1 MKQDENKLR
10 LWQDRLQAAE
20 NAIEGER
27 ARMKKRE
34 KLYEGDHTIY
44 GAGGR
49 AQAGA
54 DGVSE
59 ATHVRNVCFEM
70 VETQVDSTIP
80 SPKVTA
86 VRPEDEGLAD
96 IVENLLRD
104 VMDRLP
110 MERINDEGERISPV
124 QGGHGLLVDW
134 LDSVSGRDWL
144 GDLRVQLIHP
154 RCIVPQAGVY
164 QVADMDWVFLK
175 TPQTRRQIRVNYGVE
190 LEGENESDPEARRL
204 GDGPD
209 TTEEIVTMVTAYYRN
224 KSGGIGRMR
233 WVNDTVLE
241 DLDDCQVRRIHRCKA
256 CGAVGDG
263 RRCSYCGGTR
273 FETDTEEDEVLTEDI
288 TLRDGTVIPAMSMV
302 RDELGQPVLEELTEG
317 RDVLPQLRAS
327 GGPAVRHTRLVQ
339 APTRIPYYK
348 PDVYPLVVR
357 KNVSLP
363 GRFFGGS
370 DIDAIADQQNTLNK
384 LSTKINAKVLGG
396 GSFTTV
402 PEGGG
407 VFIDD
412 RDNRILRVKS
422 AAQMEM
428 IQTYNTQVDVS
439 ADLALRA
446 QIYEEAR
453 QTIGVTDSMQGR
465 KDPTATSAVAKEFSA
480 QQAAGRLESKRIM
493 KQAMYQDLFEAIFK
507 FFLAYCD
514 EPRSI
519 RRTNE
524 HGDVSYQV
532 FDRHDFL
539 YQDEAGEW
547 RYNTDF
553 LFSCDSAAPLA
564 TDRQSLWKEA
574 RMNLQQG
581 AMGPVNEVTT
591 LIRFWTQM
599 EKLHYPMAGD
609 MKKSLEEQLAA
620 SQAAQASQ
628 EAQAASAAEG
638 GAVPAELG
646 ISGGA
651 QELVPDGGEVMA

>member
-86 VRPEDEGLAD
+86 VRPEDEELAD

-164 QVADMDWVFLK
+164 QVSDMDWVFLK

-204 GDGPD
+204 GDGAD

-224 KSGGIGRMR
+224 KSGGIGRLR

-263 RRCSYCGGTR
+263 RKCSYCGSTK

-327 GGPAVRHTRLVQ
+327 GGPAVRHARLVQ

-628 EAQAASAAEG
+628 EAQTVPDAEG
-638 GAVPAELG
+638 GV
-646 ISGGA
+646 
-651 QELVPDGGEVMA
+651 QEVMPDGGGVMA

>member
-86 VRPEDEGLAD
+86 VRPEDEELAD

-164 QVADMDWVFLK
+164 QVSDMDWVFLK

-204 GDGPD
+204 GDGAD

-224 KSGGIGRMR
+224 KSGGIGRLR

-263 RRCSYCGGTR
+263 RKCSYCGSTK

-327 GGPAVRHTRLVQ
+327 GGPAVRHARLVQ

-628 EAQAASAAEG
+628 EAQTVPDAEG
-638 GAVPAELG
+638 GV
-646 ISGGA
+646 
-651 QELVPDGGEVMA
+651 QEVMPDGGEVMA

>member
-49 AQAGA
+49 AQEGA

-86 VRPEDEGLAD
+86 VRPEDEELAD

-209 TTEEIVTMVTAYYRN
+209 ITEEIVTMVTAYYRN
-224 KSGGIGRMR
+224 KSGGIGRLR

-263 RRCSYCGGTR
+263 RKCSYCGSTR

-327 GGPAVRHTRLVQ
+327 GGPAVRHARLVQ

-402 PEGGG
+402 PENGG

-480 QQAAGRLESKRIM
+480 QQAAGRLESKRVM

-620 SQAAQASQ
+620 SQAAQTSRAPK
-628 EAQAASAAEG
+628 AASTAEG
-638 GAVPAELG
+638 GTVSD
-646 ISGGA
+646 ISGGVQA
-651 QELVPDGGEVMA
+651 VVPDGGEVMA

>member
-10 LWQDRLQAAE
+10 LWQERLQAAE

-86 VRPEDEGLAD
+86 VRPEDEELAD

-224 KSGGIGRMR
+224 KSGGIGRLR

-263 RRCSYCGGTR
+263 RKCSYCGSTR
-273 FETDTEEDEVLTEDI
+273 FETDAEEDEVLTEDI

-402 PEGGG
+402 PENGG

-428 IQTYNTQVDVS
+428 IRTYNTQVDVS

-480 QQAAGRLESKRIM
+480 QQAAGRLESKRVM

-620 SQAAQASQ
+620 SQAAQTSRAPK
-628 EAQAASAAEG
+628 AASTAEG
-638 GAVPAELG
+638 GTVSD
-646 ISGGA
+646 ISGGVQA
-651 QELVPDGGEVMA
+651 VVPDGGEVMA

>member
-86 VRPEDEGLAD
+86 VRPEDEELAD

-224 KSGGIGRMR
+224 KSGGIGRLR

-263 RRCSYCGGTR
+263 RKCSYCGSTR

-363 GRFFGGS
+363 GRFWGGS

-402 PEGGG
+402 PENGG

-428 IQTYNTQVDVS
+428 IRTYNTQVDVS

-620 SQAAQASQ
+620 SQAAQTSRAPK
-628 EAQAASAAEG
+628 AASAAEG
-638 GAVPAELG
+638 GTVSD
-646 ISGGA
+646 ISGGVQA
-651 QELVPDGGEVMA
+651 VVPDGGEVMA

>member
-10 LWQDRLQAAE
+10 LWQERLQAAE

-70 VETQVDSTIP
+70 IETQIDSTIP

-86 VRPEDEGLAD
+86 VRPEDEELAD

-224 KSGGIGRMR
+224 KSGGIGRLR

-263 RRCSYCGGTR
+263 RKCSYCGSTK

-339 APTRIPYYK
+339 APTRIPYYT

-402 PEGGG
+402 PESGG

-428 IQTYNTQVDVS
+428 IRTYNTQVDVS

-480 QQAAGRLESKRIM
+480 QQAAGRLESKRVM

-620 SQAAQASQ
+620 SQAAQTSRAPK
-628 EAQAASAAEG
+628 AASTAEG
-638 GAVPAELG
+638 GTVSDISSGVQAV
-646 ISGGA
+646 
-651 QELVPDGGEVMA
+651 VPDGGEVMA

>member
-1 MKQDENKLR
+1 MKQDKNRLR
-10 LWQDRLQAAE
+10 LWQDRLTAAE
-20 NAIEGER
+20 KAIEDER
-27 ARMKKRE
+27 ARMSKRE

-44 GAGGR
+44 GTGGR
-49 AQAGA
+49 VQTGGEG
-54 DGVSE
+54 GVRE

-70 VETQVDSTIP
+70 VETQVDSNIP

-134 LDSVSGRDWL
+134 LDSISGRDWL
-144 GDLRVQLIHP
+144 GDLRVQLVHP

-175 TPQTRRQIRVNYGVE
+175 TPQTKRQLRVSYGVE
-190 LEGENESDPEARRL
+190 LDDENESDPETRRL

-209 TTEEIVTMVTAYYRN
+209 STDEIVTMVTAYYRN
-224 KSGGIGRMR
+224 KDGGIGRLR

-241 DLDDCQVRRIHRCKA
+241 DLDDYQVRRVHRCAA

-263 RRCSYCGGTR
+263 RRCSYCGSKK
-273 FETDTEEDEVLTEDI
+273 FEEITEEYEELTEDI
-288 TLRDGTVIPAMSMV
+288 TLRSGAVIPAMSMV

-317 RDVLPQLRAS
+317 GALLPQLRGS
-327 GGPAVRHTRLVQ
+327 GTPAVRHTRLVQ

-348 PDVYPLVVR
+348 PDVYPLVIR

-363 GRFFGGS
+363 GRFMGGS
-370 DIDAIADQQNTLNK
+370 DIDAIADQQNALNK

-402 PEGGG
+402 PESAGKPF
-407 VFIDD
+407 VDD
-412 RDNRILRVKS
+412 RDNRWLQVRN
-422 AAQMEM
+422 AAEMQM
-428 IQTYNTQVDVS
+428 IRTFNTQVDIS

-507 FFLAYCD
+507 FFLANCD
-514 EPRSI
+514 EKRSI

-524 HGDVSYQV
+524 HGDVDYLV

-539 YQDEAGEW
+539 YQDAAGEW
-547 RYNTDF
+547 KYNTDF
-553 LFSCDSAAPLA
+553 LFSCDSASPLA

-581 AMGPVNEVTT
+581 AMGPVNEITT
-591 LIRFWTQM
+591 LIRFWGQM
-599 EKLHYPMAGD
+599 EKLHYPMAAD
-609 MKKSLEEQLAA
+609 MKKSLEEQRD
-620 SQAAQASQ
+620 AAQAEQLESAN
-628 EAQAASAAEG
+628 EGGMAAASEMAGDVMPAA
-638 GAVPAELG
+638 PL
-646 ISGGA
+646 
-651 QELVPDGGEVMA
+651 GGEVMA

>member
-10 LWQDRLQAAE
+10 LWQERLQAAE

-86 VRPEDEGLAD
+86 VRPEDEELAD

-175 TPQTRRQIRVNYGVE
+175 TPQTRRQIRVNYG
-190 LEGENESDPEARRL
+190 
-204 GDGPD
+204 
-209 TTEEIVTMVTAYYRN
+209 
-224 KSGGIGRMR
+224 
-233 WVNDTVLE
+233 TVLE

-263 RRCSYCGGTR
+263 RKCSYCGSTR

-402 PEGGG
+402 PESGG

-428 IQTYNTQVDVS
+428 IRTYNTQVDVS
-439 ADLALRA
+439 ADLALRS

-581 AMGPVNEVTT
+581 AMGPVSEVTT

-628 EAQAASAAEG
+628 EAQTVPDAEG
-638 GAVPAELG
+638 GV
-646 ISGGA
+646 
-651 QELVPDGGEVMA
+651 QEVMPDGGEVMA

>member
-1 MKQDENKLR
+1 MKQDEKKLR
-10 LWQDRLQAAE
+10 LWQDRLTAAE

-27 ARMKKRE
+27 ARMQKRE

-44 GAGGR
+44 GTGGR
-49 AQAGA
+49 AQA
-54 DGVSE
+54 DGEGGISE

-86 VRPEDEGLAD
+86 VRPEDEELAD

-104 VMDRLP
+104 VLDRLP

-144 GDLRVQLIHP
+144 GDLRVQLMHP

-164 QVADMDWVFLK
+164 QVADMDWVFIK
-175 TPQTRRQIRVNYGVE
+175 TPQTKRQIRVNYGVE
-190 LEGENESDPEARRL
+190 LEDENESDPETRRL
-204 GDGPD
+204 GEGSD
-209 TTEEIVTMVTAYYRN
+209 TTDELVTMVTAYYRN
-224 KSGGIGRMR
+224 KDGGVGRLR

-241 DLDDCQVRRIHRCKA
+241 DLDDYQVRRVHRCRA

-263 RRCSYCGGTR
+263 RKCSYCGGAK
-273 FETDTEEDEVLTEDI
+273 FETVTEEYEELTENI
-288 TLRDGTVIPAMSMV
+288 VLRDGTVIPAVSTV

-317 RDVLPQLRAS
+317 GDVLPQLRAS
-327 GGPAVRHTRLVQ
+327 GGPAVRHRRLVQ

-363 GRFFGGS
+363 GRFWGGS
-370 DIDAIADQQNTLNK
+370 DIDAIADQQNALNK

-402 PEGGG
+402 PESAGTI
-407 VFIDD
+407 VDD
-412 RDNRILRVKS
+412 RDNRVLRIRNAAEMQMVK
-422 AAQMEM
+422 
-428 IQTYNTQVDVS
+428 TFNTQVDVS

-480 QQAAGRLESKRIM
+480 QQAAGRLESKRVM
-493 KQAMYQDLFEAIFK
+493 KQAMYQDLFEVIFK
-507 FFLAYCD
+507 FFLANCD
-514 EPRSI
+514 EKRSI

-524 HGDVSYQV
+524 NGDVSYQT

-539 YQDEAGEW
+539 YQDAAGEW

-574 RMNLQQG
+574 RMNLEQG
-581 AMGPVNEVTT
+581 AMGPTAELTT
-591 LIRFWTQM
+591 LIRFWAQM
-599 EKLHYPMAGD
+599 EKLHYPMAAD
-609 MKKSLEEQLAA
+609 MKKSLEEQLAGT
-620 SQAAQASQ
+620 QAAQA
-628 EAQAASAAEG
+628 APAPV
-638 GAVPAELG
+638 VPAETQ
-646 ISGGA
+646 GGA
-651 QELVPDGGEVMA
+651 GLTGGAGDIMPNGGEVTA

>member
-10 LWQDRLQAAE
+10 LWQERLQAAE

-86 VRPEDEGLAD
+86 VRPEDEELAD

-164 QVADMDWVFLK
+164 QVSDMDWVFLK

-224 KSGGIGRMR
+224 KSGGIGRLR

-263 RRCSYCGGTR
+263 RKCSYCGSTK

-327 GGPAVRHTRLVQ
+327 GGPAVRHARLVQ

-628 EAQAASAAEG
+628 EAQTVPDAEG
-638 GAVPAELG
+638 GV
-646 ISGGA
+646 
-651 QELVPDGGEVMA
+651 QEVMPDGGEVMA

>member
-49 AQAGA
+49 AQEGA

-86 VRPEDEGLAD
+86 VRPEDEELAD

-209 TTEEIVTMVTAYYRN
+209 ITEEIVTMVTAYYRN
-224 KSGGIGRMR
+224 KSGGIGRLR

-263 RRCSYCGGTR
+263 RKCSYCGSTR

-428 IQTYNTQVDVS
+428 IRTYNTQVDVS

-480 QQAAGRLESKRIM
+480 QQAAGRLESKRVM

-620 SQAAQASQ
+620 SQAAQTSRAPK
-628 EAQAASAAEG
+628 AASAAEG
-638 GAVPAELG
+638 GTVSD
-646 ISGGA
+646 ISGGVQA
-651 QELVPDGGEVMA
+651 VVPDGGEVMA

>member
-86 VRPEDEGLAD
+86 VRPEDEELAD

-224 KSGGIGRMR
+224 KSGGIGRLR

-263 RRCSYCGGTR
+263 RKCSYCGSTK

-327 GGPAVRHTRLVQ
+327 GGPAVRHARLVQ

-363 GRFFGGS
+363 GQFFGGS

-402 PEGGG
+402 PENGG

-428 IQTYNTQVDVS
+428 IRTYNTQVDVS

-480 QQAAGRLESKRIM
+480 QQAAGRLESKRVM

-620 SQAAQASQ
+620 SQAAQTSRAPK
-628 EAQAASAAEG
+628 AASTAEG
-638 GAVPAELG
+638 GTVSD
-646 ISGGA
+646 ISGGVQA
-651 QELVPDGGEVMA
+651 VVPDGGEVMA

>member
-10 LWQDRLQAAE
+10 LWQERLQAAE

-86 VRPEDEGLAD
+86 VRPEDEELAD

-164 QVADMDWVFLK
+164 QVADMDWLFLK

-190 LEGENESDPEARRL
+190 LGGENESDPEARRL

-224 KSGGIGRMR
+224 KSGGIGRLR

-263 RRCSYCGGTR
+263 RKCSYCGSTK

-428 IQTYNTQVDVS
+428 IRTYNTQVDVS

-628 EAQAASAAEG
+628 EAQTVPDAEG
-638 GAVPAELG
+638 GV
-646 ISGGA
+646 
-651 QELVPDGGEVMA
+651 QEVMPDGGEVMA

>member
-86 VRPEDEGLAD
+86 VRPEDEELAD

-224 KSGGIGRMR
+224 KSGGIGRLR

-263 RRCSYCGGTR
+263 RKCSYCGSTK

-428 IQTYNTQVDVS
+428 IRTYNTQVDVS

-480 QQAAGRLESKRIM
+480 QQAAGRLESKRVM

-581 AMGPVNEVTT
+581 AMGPVSEVTT

-609 MKKSLEEQLAA
+609 MKKSMEEQLAA

-628 EAQAASAAEG
+628 EAQTVSDAEG
-638 GAVPAELG
+638 GV
-646 ISGGA
+646 
-651 QELVPDGGEVMA
+651 QEVMPDGGEVMA

>member
-86 VRPEDEGLAD
+86 VRPEDEELAD

-224 KSGGIGRMR
+224 KNGGIGRLR

-263 RRCSYCGGTR
+263 RKCSYCGSTR

-317 RDVLPQLRAS
+317 GDVLPQLRAS
-327 GGPAVRHTRLVQ
+327 GGPVVRHTRLVQ

-402 PEGGG
+402 PESGG

-428 IQTYNTQVDVS
+428 IRTYNTQVDVS

-493 KQAMYQDLFEAIFK
+493 KQAMYQD
-507 FFLAYCD
+507 
-514 EPRSI
+514 
-519 RRTNE
+519 
-524 HGDVSYQV
+524 
-532 FDRHDFL
+532 
-539 YQDEAGEW
+539 EAGEW
-547 RYNTDF
+547 CYNTDF

-628 EAQAASAAEG
+628 TAQTVPDAEG
-638 GAVPAELG
+638 STVSAEQGL
-646 ISGGA
+646 SGGA
-651 QELVPDGGEVMA
+651 QEIVPDGGEVMA

>member
-10 LWQDRLQAAE
+10 LWQERLQAAE

-86 VRPEDEGLAD
+86 VRPEDEELAD

-164 QVADMDWVFLK
+164 QVSDMDWVFLK

-224 KSGGIGRMR
+224 KSGGIGRLR

-263 RRCSYCGGTR
+263 RKCSYCGGTR

-628 EAQAASAAEG
+628 EAQTVPDAEG
-638 GAVPAELG
+638 GV
-646 ISGGA
+646 
-651 QELVPDGGEVMA
+651 QEVMPDGGEVMA

>member
-10 LWQDRLQAAE
+10 LWQERLQAAE

-86 VRPEDEGLAD
+86 VRPEDEELAD

-164 QVADMDWVFLK
+164 QVSDMDWVFLK

-224 KSGGIGRMR
+224 KSGGIGRLR

-263 RRCSYCGGTR
+263 RKCSYCGSTK

-327 GGPAVRHTRLVQ
+327 GGPAVRHARLVQ

-620 SQAAQASQ
+620 SQAVQTSQAP
-628 EAQAASAAEG
+628 QAASAAEG
-638 GAVPAELG
+638 GV
-646 ISGGA
+646 
-651 QELVPDGGEVMA
+651 QEVMPDGGEVMA

>member
-10 LWQDRLQAAE
+10 LWQERLQAAE

-86 VRPEDEGLAD
+86 VRPEDEELAD

-154 RCIVPQAGVY
+154 RCIGPQAGVY
-164 QVADMDWVFLK
+164 QVADMDWLFLK

-190 LEGENESDPEARRL
+190 LGGENESDPEARRL

-224 KSGGIGRMR
+224 KSGGIGRLR

-263 RRCSYCGGTR
+263 RKCSYCGSTK

-428 IQTYNTQVDVS
+428 IRTYNTQVDVS

-628 EAQAASAAEG
+628 EAQTVPDAEG
-638 GAVPAELG
+638 GV
-646 ISGGA
+646 
-651 QELVPDGGEVMA
+651 QEVMPDGGEVMA

>member
-10 LWQDRLQAAE
+10 LWQERLQAAE

-86 VRPEDEGLAD
+86 VRPEDEELAD

-175 TPQTRRQIRVNYGVE
+175 TPQTRRQIRINYGVE

-224 KSGGIGRMR
+224 KSGGIGRLR

-263 RRCSYCGGTR
+263 RRCSYCGSTR

-402 PEGGG
+402 PENGG

-428 IQTYNTQVDVS
+428 IRTYNTQVDVS

-480 QQAAGRLESKRIM
+480 QQAAGRLESKRVM

-620 SQAAQASQ
+620 SQAAQTSRAPK
-628 EAQAASAAEG
+628 AASTAEG
-638 GAVPAELG
+638 GTVSD
-646 ISGGA
+646 ISGGVQA
-651 QELVPDGGEVMA
+651 VVPDGGEVMA

>member
-86 VRPEDEGLAD
+86 VRPEDEELAD

-224 KSGGIGRMR
+224 KSGGIGRLR

-263 RRCSYCGGTR
+263 RKCSYCGSTR

-288 TLRDGTVIPAMSMV
+288 TLRDGMVIPAMSMV

-327 GGPAVRHTRLVQ
+327 GGPAVRHARLVQ

-402 PEGGG
+402 PENGG

-428 IQTYNTQVDVS
+428 IRTYNTQVDVS

-480 QQAAGRLESKRIM
+480 QQAAGRLESKRVM

-620 SQAAQASQ
+620 SQAAQTSRAPK
-628 EAQAASAAEG
+628 AASAAEG
-638 GAVPAELG
+638 GV
-646 ISGGA
+646 
-651 QELVPDGGEVMA
+651 QEVMPDGGEVMA

>member
-59 ATHVRNVCFEM
+59 AIHVRNVCFEM

-86 VRPEDEGLAD
+86 VRPEDEELAD

-224 KSGGIGRMR
+224 KSGGIGRLR

-263 RRCSYCGGTR
+263 RKCSYCGSTK

-327 GGPAVRHTRLVQ
+327 GGPAVRHARLVQ
-339 APTRIPYYK
+339 ASTRIPYYK

-363 GRFFGGS
+363 GQFFGGS

-402 PEGGG
+402 PENGG

-428 IQTYNTQVDVS
+428 IRTYNTQVDVS

-480 QQAAGRLESKRIM
+480 QQAAGRLESKRVM

-620 SQAAQASQ
+620 SQAAQTSRAPK
-628 EAQAASAAEG
+628 AASTAEG
-638 GAVPAELG
+638 GTVSD
-646 ISGGA
+646 ISGGVQA
-651 QELVPDGGEVMA
+651 VVPDGGEVMA

>member
-10 LWQDRLQAAE
+10 LWQERLQAAE

-86 VRPEDEGLAD
+86 VRPEDEELAD

-164 QVADMDWVFLK
+164 QVSDMDWVFLK
-175 TPQTRRQIRVNYGVE
+175 TPQTRRQIRVNYGVK

-224 KSGGIGRMR
+224 KSGGIGRLR

-263 RRCSYCGGTR
+263 RKCSYCGSTK

-327 GGPAVRHTRLVQ
+327 GGPAVRHARLVQ

-628 EAQAASAAEG
+628 EAQTVPDAEG
-638 GAVPAELG
+638 GV
-646 ISGGA
+646 
-651 QELVPDGGEVMA
+651 QEVMPDGGEVMA

>member
-1 MKQDENKLR
+1 MKQDEKKLR
-10 LWQDRLQAAE
+10 LWQDRLTAAE

-27 ARMKKRE
+27 ARMQKRE

-44 GAGGR
+44 GTGGR
-49 AQAGA
+49 AQA
-54 DGVSE
+54 DGEGGISE

-70 VETQVDSTIP
+70 VETQVDSSIP

-86 VRPEDEGLAD
+86 VRPEDEELAD

-104 VMDRLP
+104 VLDRLP

-144 GDLRVQLIHP
+144 GDLRVQLMHP

-164 QVADMDWVFLK
+164 QVADMDWVFIK
-175 TPQTRRQIRVNYGVE
+175 TPQTKRQIRVNYGVE
-190 LEGENESDPEARRL
+190 LEDENESDPETRRL
-204 GDGPD
+204 GEGPD
-209 TTEEIVTMVTAYYRN
+209 TTDELVTMVTAYYRN
-224 KSGGIGRMR
+224 KDGGVGRLR

-241 DLDDCQVRRIHRCKA
+241 DLDDYQVRRVHRCRA

-263 RRCSYCGGTR
+263 RRCSYCGGAK
-273 FETDTEEDEVLTEDI
+273 FETVTEEYEELTENI
-288 TLRDGTVIPAMSMV
+288 VLRDGTVIPAVSTV

-317 RDVLPQLRAS
+317 GDVLPQLRAS
-327 GGPAVRHTRLVQ
+327 GGPAVRHRRLVQ

-363 GRFFGGS
+363 GRFWGGS
-370 DIDAIADQQNTLNK
+370 DIDAIADQQNALNK

-402 PEGGG
+402 PESAGTI
-407 VFIDD
+407 VDD
-412 RDNRILRVKS
+412 RDNRVLRIRNAAEMQMVK
-422 AAQMEM
+422 
-428 IQTYNTQVDVS
+428 TFNTQVDVS

-480 QQAAGRLESKRIM
+480 QQAAGRLESKRVM
-493 KQAMYQDLFEAIFK
+493 KQAMYQDLFEVIFK
-507 FFLAYCD
+507 FFLANCD
-514 EPRSI
+514 EKRSI

-524 HGDVSYQV
+524 NGDVSYQT

-539 YQDEAGEW
+539 YQDAAGEW

-574 RMNLQQG
+574 RMNLEQG
-581 AMGPVNEVTT
+581 AMGPTTELTT
-591 LIRFWTQM
+591 LIRFWAQM
-599 EKLHYPMAGD
+599 EKLHYPMAAD
-609 MKKSLEEQLAA
+609 MKKSLEEQLA
-620 SQAAQASQ
+620 STQAAQA
-628 EAQAASAAEG
+628 APAPV
-638 GAVPAELG
+638 VPAETQ
-646 ISGGA
+646 GGA
-651 QELVPDGGEVMA
+651 GLTGGAGDILPTGGEVTA

>member
-86 VRPEDEGLAD
+86 VRPEDEELAD

-224 KSGGIGRMR
+224 KSGGIGRLR

-263 RRCSYCGGTR
+263 RKCSYCGSTR

-402 PEGGG
+402 PENGG

-428 IQTYNTQVDVS
+428 IRTYNTQVDVS

-480 QQAAGRLESKRIM
+480 QQAAGRLESKRVM

-524 HGDVSYQV
+524 HGDVSYLV

-581 AMGPVNEVTT
+581 AMGPVNEVST

-620 SQAAQASQ
+620 SQAAQTSRAP
-628 EAQAASAAEG
+628 QAASAAEG
-638 GAVPAELG
+638 GTVSD
-646 ISGGA
+646 ISGGVQA
-651 QELVPDGGEVMA
+651 IVPDGGGVMA

>member
-1 MKQDENKLR
+1 M
-10 LWQDRLQAAE
+10 
-20 NAIEGER
+20 
-27 ARMKKRE
+27 
-34 KLYEGDHTIY
+34 
-44 GAGGR
+44 
-49 AQAGA
+49 
-54 DGVSE
+54 
-59 ATHVRNVCFEM
+59 
-70 VETQVDSTIP
+70 
-80 SPKVTA
+80 
-86 VRPEDEGLAD
+86 
-96 IVENLLRD
+96 
-104 VMDRLP
+104 
-110 MERINDEGERISPV
+110 
-124 QGGHGLLVDW
+124 
-134 LDSVSGRDWL
+134 
-144 GDLRVQLIHP
+144 
-154 RCIVPQAGVY
+154 
-164 QVADMDWVFLK
+164 
-175 TPQTRRQIRVNYGVE
+175 
-190 LEGENESDPEARRL
+190 
-204 GDGPD
+204 
-209 TTEEIVTMVTAYYRN
+209 
-224 KSGGIGRMR
+224 
-233 WVNDTVLE
+233 
-241 DLDDCQVRRIHRCKA
+241 
-256 CGAVGDG
+256 
-263 RRCSYCGGTR
+263 
-273 FETDTEEDEVLTEDI
+273 
-288 TLRDGTVIPAMSMV
+288 
-302 RDELGQPVLEELTEG
+302 
-317 RDVLPQLRAS
+317 
-327 GGPAVRHTRLVQ
+327 
-339 APTRIPYYK
+339 
-348 PDVYPLVVR
+348 
-357 KNVSLP
+357 
-363 GRFFGGS
+363 
-370 DIDAIADQQNTLNK
+370 
-384 LSTKINAKVLGG
+384 LGG

-428 IQTYNTQVDVS
+428 IRTYNTQVDVS

-628 EAQAASAAEG
+628 EAQTVPDAEG
-638 GAVPAELG
+638 GV
-646 ISGGA
+646 
-651 QELVPDGGEVMA
+651 QEVMPDGGEVMA

>member
-10 LWQDRLQAAE
+10 LWQERLQAAE

-86 VRPEDEGLAD
+86 VRPEDEELAD

-224 KSGGIGRMR
+224 KSGGIGRLR

-256 CGAVGDG
+256 CGVVGDG
-263 RRCSYCGGTR
+263 RKCSYCGSTK

-317 RDVLPQLRAS
+317 GDVLPQLRAS
-327 GGPAVRHTRLVQ
+327 GGPAVRHARLVQ

-348 PDVYPLVVR
+348 PDVYPLVIR

-402 PEGGG
+402 PENGG

-428 IQTYNTQVDVS
+428 IRTYNTQVDVS

-480 QQAAGRLESKRIM
+480 QQAAGRLESKRVM

-620 SQAAQASQ
+620 SQAAQTSRAPK
-628 EAQAASAAEG
+628 AASTAEG
-638 GAVPAELG
+638 GTVSD
-646 ISGGA
+646 ISGGVQA
-651 QELVPDGGEVMA
+651 VVPDGGEVMA

>member
-1 MKQDENKLR
+1 M
-10 LWQDRLQAAE
+10 
-20 NAIEGER
+20 
-27 ARMKKRE
+27 
-34 KLYEGDHTIY
+34 
-44 GAGGR
+44 
-49 AQAGA
+49 
-54 DGVSE
+54 
-59 ATHVRNVCFEM
+59 
-70 VETQVDSTIP
+70 
-80 SPKVTA
+80 
-86 VRPEDEGLAD
+86 
-96 IVENLLRD
+96 
-104 VMDRLP
+104 
-110 MERINDEGERISPV
+110 
-124 QGGHGLLVDW
+124 
-134 LDSVSGRDWL
+134 
-144 GDLRVQLIHP
+144 
-154 RCIVPQAGVY
+154 Y

-209 TTEEIVTMVTAYYRN
+209 ITEEIVTMVTAYYRN
-224 KSGGIGRMR
+224 KSGGIGRLR

-263 RRCSYCGGTR
+263 RKCSYCGSTR

-327 GGPAVRHTRLVQ
+327 GGPAVRHARLVQ

-402 PEGGG
+402 PENGG

-480 QQAAGRLESKRIM
+480 QQAAGRLESKRVM

-620 SQAAQASQ
+620 SQAAQTSRAPK
-628 EAQAASAAEG
+628 AASTAEG
-638 GAVPAELG
+638 GTVSD
-646 ISGGA
+646 ISGGVQA
-651 QELVPDGGEVMA
+651 VVPDGGEVMA

>member
-86 VRPEDEGLAD
+86 VRPEDEELAD

-224 KSGGIGRMR
+224 KSGGIGRLR

-263 RRCSYCGGTR
+263 RKCSYCGSTR

-402 PEGGG
+402 PENGG

-428 IQTYNTQVDVS
+428 IRTYNTQVDVS

-620 SQAAQASQ
+620 SQAAQTSRAPK
-628 EAQAASAAEG
+628 AASAAEG
-638 GAVPAELG
+638 GTVSD
-646 ISGGA
+646 ISGGVQA
-651 QELVPDGGEVMA
+651 VVPDGGEVMA

>member
-86 VRPEDEGLAD
+86 VRPEDEELAD

-164 QVADMDWVFLK
+164 QVADMDWLFLK

-224 KSGGIGRMR
+224 KSGGIGRLR

-263 RRCSYCGGTR
+263 RKCSYCGSTK

-428 IQTYNTQVDVS
+428 IRTYNTQVDVS

-620 SQAAQASQ
+620 SQAAQTSRAPK
-628 EAQAASAAEG
+628 AASAAEG
-638 GAVPAELG
+638 GTVSD
-646 ISGGA
+646 ISGGVQA
-651 QELVPDGGEVMA
+651 VVPDGGEVMA

>member
-86 VRPEDEGLAD
+86 VRPEDEELAD

-224 KSGGIGRMR
+224 KSGGIGRLR

-263 RRCSYCGGTR
+263 RKCSYCGSTK

-327 GGPAVRHTRLVQ
+327 GGPAVRHARLVQ

-402 PEGGG
+402 PENGG

-428 IQTYNTQVDVS
+428 IRTYNTQVDVS

-480 QQAAGRLESKRIM
+480 QQAAGRLESKRVM

-620 SQAAQASQ
+620 SQAAQTSRAPK
-628 EAQAASAAEG
+628 AASAAEG
-638 GAVPAELG
+638 GTVSD
-646 ISGGA
+646 ISGGVQA
-651 QELVPDGGEVMA
+651 VVPDGGEVMA

>member
-10 LWQDRLQAAE
+10 LWQNRLQAAE

-86 VRPEDEGLAD
+86 VRPEDEELAD

-224 KSGGIGRMR
+224 KSGGIGRLR

-263 RRCSYCGGTR
+263 RKCSYCGSTK

-327 GGPAVRHTRLVQ
+327 GGPAVRHARLVQ

-402 PEGGG
+402 PESGG

-620 SQAAQASQ
+620 SQAAQTSRAPK
-628 EAQAASAAEG
+628 AASTAEG
-638 GAVPAELG
+638 GTVSD
-646 ISGGA
+646 ISGGVQA
-651 QELVPDGGEVMA
+651 VVPDGGEVMA